1 MLGGHKLSESLN
13 IGWTQLL
20 VTTQNIGWV
29 HALVTPLILQACKNL
44 ALAK

>member
-20 VTTQNIGWV
+20 VTTQNIGRV
-29 HALVTPLILQACKNL
+29 DALLTPLILQTCRKL
-44 ALAK
+44 ELAK